1 MIRVITLTVQNAA
14 KLNSSN
20 VTHGMNYCNCLDS
33 MMMTTKKKNKICMKP
48 GATVITKD
56 GKEGIVSLIV
66 PATQWVSQRL
76 VYVDFE
82 KPNPHWNIFLE
93 SDLKV
98 KE

>member
-1 MIRVITLTVQNAA
+1 
-14 KLNSSN
+14 
-20 VTHGMNYCNCLDS
+20 
-33 MMMTTKKKNKICMKP
+33 MTMKP
-48 GATVITKD
+48 ADTVITKD

-93 SDLKV
+93 SELKV
-98 KE
+98 KEEINENTNRTSSQRD

>member
-1 MIRVITLTVQNAA
+1 
-14 KLNSSN
+14 
-20 VTHGMNYCNCLDS
+20 MNLGD
-33 MMMTTKKKNKICMKP
+33 
-48 GATVITKD
+48 TVITKD

-82 KPNPHWNIFLE
+82 KPNPHYLIFFE

-98 KE
+98 KEEKKKNAV